1 MSIAELQVY
10 GYIAATILMV
20 IISYGYIYHL
30 YTKRKDADGKDY
42 EEYSKMA
49 LRDDIT
55 DTPVSAVSDDQ
66 GTHSGYK
73 EK

>member
-1 MSIAELQVY
+1 MGIAELQAY
-10 GYIAATILMV
+10 GYFALTVSLVLIL
-20 IISYGYIYHL
+20 YGYIYHL

-42 EEYSKMA
+42 EEYSNMA

-55 DTPVSAVSDDQ
+55 DTPVSAMDD
-66 GTHSGYK
+66 K